1 MAYIVL
7 GDRLL
12 IYHITYQ
19 IMMLKTTI
27 GIITAISLLS
37 LIALQTQ
44 LADATT
50 DNASQAA
57 NQTGEQMQSGMTN
70 MTQESKSAANQT
82 GEQMQSGMTNV
93 TQESKSAANQTG
105 EEGQSMLNQ
114 TGETAQSL
122 MNKTGETLQQINPFK

>member
-70 MTQESKSAANQT
+70 
-82 GEQMQSGMTNV
+82 V